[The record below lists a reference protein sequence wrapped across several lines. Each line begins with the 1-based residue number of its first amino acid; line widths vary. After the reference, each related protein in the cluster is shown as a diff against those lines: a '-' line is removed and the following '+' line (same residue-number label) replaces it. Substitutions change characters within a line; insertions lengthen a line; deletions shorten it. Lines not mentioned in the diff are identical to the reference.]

1 MRFSVNWAGKEKNFP
16 NKADAIKFMNGLSDG
31 SDLWFGANTLIL
43 SRNKQ
48 PDGTF
53 KIEDYLYD

>member
-1 MRFSVNWAGKEKNFP
+1 MNFSVNWAGKEKVFP
-16 NKADAIKFMNGLSDG
+16 SKADAMNFMNGLSDG
-31 SDLWFGANTLIL
+31 SDLWFGVNTLIL
-43 SRNKQ
+43 SRTKQ

>member
-1 MRFSVNWAGKEKNFP
+1 MNFSVNYTGKEKEFP
-16 NKADAIKFMNGLSDG
+16 SKDDAIKFMNSLSDG
-31 SDLWFGANTLIL
+31 SDLWFGVCTLL
-43 SRNKQ
+43 RSRVKQ